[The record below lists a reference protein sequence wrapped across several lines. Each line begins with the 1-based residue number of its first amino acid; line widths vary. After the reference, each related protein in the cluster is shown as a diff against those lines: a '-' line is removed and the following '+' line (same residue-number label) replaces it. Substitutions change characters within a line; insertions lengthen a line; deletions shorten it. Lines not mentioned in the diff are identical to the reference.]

1 MRQFH
6 VKVFLIALLIS
17 CGIATNLH
25 AEMHLTLFD
34 ADAIHAVFISDI
46 NTLSHEA
53 PLIGTIEVTCVAT
66 DEVLLP
72 DLRDRFQGFTYME
85 DFATGRTEA
94 AGKACARWRFRLT
107 PGAEG
112 PWCLRPFVLTVRNI
126 RTGAEKSLLTQRI
139 EFPAPPPLPAASGA
153 PEATL
158 EPEWVAPGWKTISL
172 WALLTLAGIALL
184 AALWPLCRR
193 IRRTLH
199 ERTLSPEARA
209 RLELD
214 RLLAE
219 NLVAQGQFKR
229 FYYGLT
235 GVVRRYFE
243 RGYALRATRQ
253 TTQEFLTAI
262 AADAR
267 VSTEER
273 NALAQFLTVADA
285 IKFAGIDATAA
296 EAEAATRHVSTLL
309 EQAATK
315 RLSAINT
322 HDGADGV
329 VHRS

>member
-6 VKVFLIALLIS
+6 VKVALIASLICAGLPAS
-17 CGIATNLH
+17 LR
-25 AEMHLTLFD
+25 AEMRLTLFD
-34 ADAIHAVFISDI
+34 ANTTQAVFVSASD
-46 NTLSHEA
+46 TLSHEA
-53 PLIGTIEVTCVAT
+53 PLIGTIEVTSNAT

-85 DFATGRTEA
+85 DFAAGRTEA
-94 AGKACARWRFRLT
+94 AGKARARWRFRLT

-112 PWCLRPFVLTVRNI
+112 PWCLRPFVLTIKNL
-126 RTGAEKSLLTQRI
+126 RTGAEQTHLTQRL

-184 AALWPLCRR
+184 TALWPLCRR
-193 IRRTLH
+193 LRRTLH

-262 AADAR
+262 AADTR
-267 VSTEER
+267 VSSEER
-273 NALAQFLTVADA
+273 DALAQFLTAADA
-285 IKFAGIDATAA
+285 IKFAGIDATAS

-315 RLSAINT
+315 RLATVSA
-322 HDGADGV
+322 
-329 VHRS
+329 

>member
-6 VKVFLIALLIS
+6 VKVALIAFLICAGLPASLR
-17 CGIATNLH
+17 
-25 AEMHLTLFD
+25 AEMRLTLFD
-34 ADAIHAVFISDI
+34 ANTTQAVFVSASD
-46 NTLSHEA
+46 TLSHEA
-53 PLIGTIEVTCVAT
+53 PLIGTIEVTSNAT

-85 DFATGRTEA
+85 DFAAGRTEA
-94 AGKACARWRFRLT
+94 AGKARARWRFRLT

-112 PWCLRPFVLTVRNI
+112 PWCLRPFLLTIKNL
-126 RTGAEKSLLTQRI
+126 RTGTEQSHLTQRI
-139 EFPAPPPLPAASGA
+139 EFPAPPPLPAASGV

-172 WALLTLAGIALL
+172 WTLLTLTGIALL

-262 AADAR
+262 AADTR

-273 NALAQFLTVADA
+273 DALAQFLTAADA
-285 IKFAGIDATAA
+285 IKFAGIDATAS

-315 RLSAINT
+315 RLAV
-322 HDGADGV
+322 GKC
-329 VHRS
+329 

>member
-6 VKVFLIALLIS
+6 VKVALIASLICAGLPAS
-17 CGIATNLH
+17 LR
-25 AEMHLTLFD
+25 AEMRLTLFD
-34 ADAIHAVFISDI
+34 ANTTQAVFVSASD
-46 NTLSHEA
+46 TLSHEA
-53 PLIGTIEVTCVAT
+53 PLIGTIEVTSNAT

-85 DFATGRTEA
+85 DFAAGRTEA
-94 AGKACARWRFRLT
+94 AGKARARWRFRLT

-112 PWCLRPFVLTVRNI
+112 PWCLRPFVLTIKNL
-126 RTGAEKSLLTQRI
+126 RTGAEQTHLTQRL

-184 AALWPLCRR
+184 TALWPLCRR
-193 IRRTLH
+193 LRRTLH

-262 AADAR
+262 AADTR

-273 NALAQFLTVADA
+273 DALAQFLTAADA
-285 IKFAGIDATAA
+285 IKFAGIDATAS

-315 RLSAINT
+315 RLATVN
-322 HDGADGV
+322 A
-329 VHRS
+329 

>member
-6 VKVFLIALLIS
+6 VKVALLASLICAGLPAS
-17 CGIATNLH
+17 LR
-25 AEMHLTLFD
+25 AEMRLTLFD
-34 ADAIHAVFISDI
+34 ANTTQAVFVSASD
-46 NTLSHEA
+46 TLSHEA
-53 PLIGTIEVTCVAT
+53 PLIGTIEVTSNAT

-85 DFATGRTEA
+85 DFAAGRTEA
-94 AGKACARWRFRLT
+94 AGKARARWRFRLT

-112 PWCLRPFVLTVRNI
+112 PWCLRPFVLTIKNL
-126 RTGAEKSLLTQRI
+126 RTGAEQTHLTQRL
-139 EFPAPPPLPAASGA
+139 EFPAPPPLPAVSGA

-172 WALLTLAGIALL
+172 WTLLALAGIALL

-262 AADAR
+262 AADTR
-267 VSTEER
+267 VSSEER
-273 NALAQFLTVADA
+273 DALAQFLTAADA
-285 IKFAGIDATAA
+285 IKFAGIDATAS
-296 EAEAATRHVSTLL
+296 EAEATTRHVSTLL

-315 RLSAINT
+315 RLATVN
-322 HDGADGV
+322 A
-329 VHRS
+329 